1 MSKFLIRSTEVY
13 RIDSESEANNF
24 IDQQKKKY
32 EVSKYSSE
40 LKERKIKG
48 EVADSWYRV
57 TIVKTY
63 NDEKE
68 SLKMLLSRRMNNE
81 N

>member
-1 MSKFLIRSTEVY
+1 MSKFLIKSTEVY

-24 IDQQKKKY
+24 IDQQKNKY

-68 SLKMLLSRRMNNE
+68 PE
-81 N
+81 NAFIEEDE

>member
-1 MSKFLIRSTEVY
+1 MSKFLIRSTEIY

-68 SLKMLLSRRMNNE
+68 PE
-81 N
+81 NAFIEEDE

>member
-40 LKERKIKG
+40 LKERKIK
-48 EVADSWYRV
+48 
-57 TIVKTY
+57 
-63 NDEKE
+63 EK
-68 SLKMLLSRRMNNE
+68 LLILGIE
-81 N
+81 

>member
-48 EVADSWYRV
+48 EIADSWYRV

-68 SLKMLLSRRMNNE
+68 PE
-81 N
+81 NAFIEEDE

>member
-1 MSKFLIRSTEVY
+1 MSKFLIKSTEVY

-68 SLKMLLSRRMNNE
+68 PE
-81 N
+81 NAFIEEDE

>member
-68 SLKMLLSRRMNNE
+68 PE
-81 N
+81 NTFIEEDE

>member
-13 RIDSESEANNF
+13 RIDNESEANNF

-68 SLKMLLSRRMNNE
+68 PE
-81 N
+81 NAFIEEDE

>member
-68 SLKMLLSRRMNNE
+68 PDNAFIE
-81 N
+81 EDE

>member
-13 RIDSESEANNF
+13 RIDSDSEANNF

-68 SLKMLLSRRMNNE
+68 PE
-81 N
+81 NAFIEEDE

>member
-13 RIDSESEANNF
+13 RINSESEANNF

-68 SLKMLLSRRMNNE
+68 PE
-81 N
+81 NAFIEEDE

>member
-63 NDEKE
+63 NDEKDP
-68 SLKMLLSRRMNNE
+68 E
-81 N
+81 NAFIEEDE

>member
-48 EVADSWYRV
+48 EVADSWYKV

-68 SLKMLLSRRMNNE
+68 PE
-81 N
+81 NAFIEEDE

>member
-24 IDQQKKKY
+24 IDQQKNKY

-68 SLKMLLSRRMNNE
+68 PE
-81 N
+81 NAFIEEDE

>member
-68 SLKMLLSRRMNNE
+68 PE
-81 N
+81 NAFIEEDE

>member
-13 RIDSESEANNF
+13 RIDSESESNNF

-32 EVSKYSSE
+32 DVSKYSSE

-68 SLKMLLSRRMNNE
+68 PE
-81 N
+81 NAFIEEDE

>member
-57 TIVKTY
+57 TIIKTY

-68 SLKMLLSRRMNNE
+68 PE
-81 N
+81 NAFIEEDE

>member
-32 EVSKYSSE
+32 EVSKYSNE

-68 SLKMLLSRRMNNE
+68 PE
-81 N
+81 NAFIEEDE

>member
-68 SLKMLLSRRMNNE
+68 PE
-81 N
+81 NAFIEEDES

>member
-48 EVADSWYRV
+48 EVADSWCRV

-68 SLKMLLSRRMNNE
+68 PE
-81 N
+81 NAFIEEDE

>member
-24 IDQQKKKY
+24 IDQQKNKY

-68 SLKMLLSRRMNNE
+68 PE
-81 N
+81 NTFIEEDE

>member
-1 MSKFLIRSTEVY
+1 MSKYLIRSTEVY
-13 RIDSESEANNF
+13 RIDSESEANKF
-24 IDQQKKKY
+24 IDLQKKKY

-68 SLKMLLSRRMNNE
+68 PIDSLVEDSE
-81 N
+81 E